1 MPYAV
6 VVVLTVDRDDPDEA
20 AEFVRRELD
29 KLSAGDPPW
38 QSDAPHLL
46 PRWQISSVRRAAR
59 LDERGG
65 VAE

>member
-1 MPYAV
+1 V
-6 VVVLTVDRDDPDEA
+6 R
-20 AEFVRRELD
+20 AELGSFFPSED
-29 KLSAGDPPW
+29 QPW

-46 PRWQISSVRRAAR
+46 PRWQIASVRRVAR